1 MISIELDSY
10 TNNHPIMEWLLED
23 KNPEVKLR
31 VLKELLN
38 KTDSDNEVIVTKEL
52 LKTSKIYED
61 AMLKLN
67 SEKVWPRYDAITSF
81 AEWGLTR
88 YDLDIDHSI
97 MSFIEDTKFKP
108 MCGEALLLRNLV
120 KLGYYKEDII
130 RYEIDSSLSKI
141 KEDGGFGCFSKNK
154 KINDPKV
161 SHKSCARI
169 TSNYLLL
176 IAEMKLNN
184 IPISCEDELVQYFL
198 KRNVIYRTDD
208 MNTIVVKGMEN
219 TYYPP
224 DAIMNGIQNTIYA
237 LCILNVGCDNSL
249 DIPWHILSINK
260 DPEGKYILGNT
271 KTNPSFRV
279 GAKNKPNKWVT
290 LYALMAQQIALET
303 Q

>member
-1 MISIELDSY
+1 MISIEIDNY

-31 VLKELLN
+31 ILKEYFN
-38 KTDSDNEVIVTKEL
+38 KKDDDKEVVDTKEL
-52 LKTSKIYED
+52 LKSSKIYED

-67 SEKVWPRYDAITSF
+67 SEKVWPKYDAITSF

-88 YDLDIDHSI
+88 NDLDIDQNI
-97 MSFIEDTKFKP
+97 ITFIEDTKFKP

-120 KLGYYKEDII
+120 KLGYYKEDSV
-130 RYEIDSSLSKI
+130 RNEIELALSKI
-141 KEDGGFGCFSKNK
+141 KEDGGFGCFSKSK

-161 SHKSCARI
+161 PHKSCTRI

-176 IAEMKLNN
+176 IAEMKRNN
-184 IPISCEDELVQYFL
+184 LPIPCEHELVQYFL

-208 MNTIVVKGMEN
+208 MSTMVVQGIEN

-224 DAIMNGIQNTIYA
+224 DAIMNGIQNIIYA
-237 LCILNVGCDNSL
+237 LCILNVGLDDSL
-249 DIPWHILSINK
+249 YDSWQNLNMKK
-260 DPEGKYILGNT
+260 DGDGKYILGHS

-279 GAKNKPNKWVT
+279 GAKNKPNKWIT
-290 LYALMAQQIALET
+290 LYAIMSQKVALENK
-303 Q
+303 